1 MMSEYKIYWK
11 KSAVKELK
19 KIPNH
24 FANIIYKEITEL
36 SVNPRPENCKNL
48 VSLSKHFRLRIGDY
62 RVVYSIEDKILV
74 IEIIRIAHRKDVY
87 K

>member
-1 MMSEYKIYWK
+1 M
-11 KSAVKELK
+11 K

-24 FANIIYKEITEL
+24 FADKIYDAISEL
-36 SVNPRPENCKNL
+36 SNNPRPDNNKNM
-48 VSLSKHFRLRIGDY
+48 VSLSKHYRLRVGDY
-62 RVVYSIEDKILV
+62 RVIYSIEDNILI

>member
-1 MMSEYKIYWK
+1 MNEYKILWK

-24 FANIIYKEITEL
+24 FADKIYDVISEL
-36 SVNPRPENCKNL
+36 SINPRPDSCKNM
-48 VSLSKHFRLRIGDY
+48 VSLSKHYRLKVGDY
-62 RVVYSIEDKILV
+62 RVVYSIEDKILI